1 MEASQGR
8 PTIAVFDSGVGGMTI
23 LASLTKK
30 IPGASFVYFGDTANA
45 PYGPRSADD
54 IFSLSVV
61 AIERLRAYKP
71 DVIVIACNTVTS
83 TSIAKLREKFPNIQ
97 FVGVEPAI
105 KPAVIVTEKKKVL
118 VAATTATLQSESYQ
132 ALKKTWATGVKVLD
146 VPKPEWV
153 RMVEENQIDDT
164 ILATDAAEILASGAD
179 TLVLACTHFP
189 FLKKKLQ
196 ECLPDMMIIDS
207 AEPVANRVARIL
219 DVPGG
224 DTIMAQ
230 PLIEWIFSCEDDLT
244 KRQRDHLWKT
254 LLTEQRPRVVP

>member
-1 MEASQGR
+1 MEASQRR

-23 LASLTKK
+23 LASLTQK

-61 AIERLRAYKP
+61 AIERLQTHEP

-83 TSIAKLREKFPNIQ
+83 TSITKLRENFPDTV

-105 KPAVIVTEKKKVL
+105 KPAVIVTEKKKIA
-118 VAATTATLQSESYQ
+118 VAATAATLQSESYQ
-132 ALKKTWATGVKVLD
+132 ALKKTWATGMEVLD

-153 RMVEENQIDDT
+153 RMVEEGRIDDT
-164 ILATDAAEILASGAD
+164 ILAADAAGIIASGAD

-189 FLKKKLQ
+189 FLKRQLQQLMPKL
-196 ECLPDMMIIDS
+196 MIIDS

-219 DVPGG
+219 DVPGS
-224 DTIMAQ
+224 DTIMA
-230 PLIEWIFSCEDDLT
+230 PPHIEWIFSDPQHPNET
-244 KRQRDHLWKT
+244 TRQHLWTKA
-254 LLTEQRPRVVP
+254 LEIG